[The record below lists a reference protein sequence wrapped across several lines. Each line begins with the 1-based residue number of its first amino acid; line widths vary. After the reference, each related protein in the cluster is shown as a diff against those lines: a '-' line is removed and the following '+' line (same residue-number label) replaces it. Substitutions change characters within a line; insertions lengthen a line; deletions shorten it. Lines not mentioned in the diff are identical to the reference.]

1 MRNLVNGTL
10 ISAKMTHIP
19 NDSFTIE
26 DITVSAMKYMIEQ
39 EMFEAP
45 ALQNG
50 IESGVKNFE
59 TFRDYFDFKFK

>member
-45 ALQNG
+45 AL
-50 IESGVKNFE
+50 
-59 TFRDYFDFKFK
+59 